1 MNAALKIAFILVFA
15 YVALQNILLND
26 ERNRLDRQ
34 FGEAAYRAEAAEQ
47 ELRIHK
53 RMCKVDE

>member
-1 MNAALKIAFILVFA
+1 MNEALRIAFILVIA

-34 FGEAAYRAEAAEQ
+34 FGEAAYRADIAEQ
-47 ELRIHK
+47 QLHTLKQACGIE
-53 RMCKVDE
+53 